1 MNASLDQRVSRL
13 TMLIVSVVL
22 VLIMLMIGI
31 FAFRVVL
38 NQTLEFKA
46 SQATVLAANLT
57 AAVAFDDADT
67 AGEVLSTLSNTS
79 DTVLARVILPGG
91 VEFARYSSQPANGL
105 KTPIA
110 GSDAEFT
117 ERPYLGRIEAPIEV
131 ASSQL
136 AILELWIDTWPVYRL
151 GINIL
156 LFSIAAL
163 SFGLVIA
170 YFLAVRLGRN
180 LLAPVRKLSQFL
192 IETASKED
200 YSKRFTHT
208 DIPEIQ
214 TVASSL
220 NQMLITIQDREQSLQ
235 QLIDELEM
243 ARDRAEQAAAS
254 KTAFLANMSHEIRT
268 PMNGV
273 VGMISVLKET
283 DLTPRQ
289 AEYFDTIERSA
300 SSLLLVIDDILDF
313 TKLEAGKLRVT
324 REMFSLSAVVTEVA
338 TFFRKAAADKGLAFN
353 VAVSEQLR
361 DRVLGDSARIR
372 QILINLVGNAIKF
385 TPQGAVELRVAPA
398 EGSGPNM
405 VRFSVTDTGIGIPE
419 DKQSG
424 IFREFFQV
432 DLTSTREYG
441 GTGLG
446 LSICRNL
453 AQLMG
458 GSISFRSREN
468 EGSAFYITLPLEPDI
483 INPFVAAPK
492 TSSVAMTNPF
502 DLTST
507 GQVEVQSPNA
517 ASTRP
522 ESTTIALSQR
532 VLVAED
538 SEVNRFIVKEL
549 LATLGITPVIV
560 NDGAAAVT
568 AFEQG
573 EYDVILMDI
582 QMPVMDGIEATERIL
597 TMQQESGR
605 NPNCKIIGLS
615 AHAMAQDRDRC
626 LQLGMSDY
634 LTKPIDK
641 ARLRDVLDPPE
652 QTRVSSHLW
661 R

>member
-1 MNASLDQRVSRL
+1 MSASLEKRVSRL
-13 TMLIVSVVL
+13 TLFIVSVVL
-22 VLIMLMIGI
+22 VLVMLMIGL
-31 FAFRVVL
+31 FAFRIVL

-46 SQATVLAANLT
+46 SQATVLAANLA
-57 AAVAFDDADT
+57 AAVAFDDAGT
-67 AGEVLSTLSNTS
+67 AGEVLGTLSNTS
-79 DTVLARVILPGG
+79 DTVFSRVLLPGG
-91 VEFARYSSQPANGL
+91 VEFARYSSQLANELPIPA
-105 KTPIA
+105 A
-110 GSDAEFT
+110 GNDPDFT
-117 ERPYLGRIEAPIEV
+117 GRRYLDRLEAPIEV
-131 ASSQL
+131 ANSQL
-136 AILELWIDTWPVYRL
+136 ATLELWIDTWPVYRL

-163 SFGLVIA
+163 TFGLIFA
-170 YFLAVRLGRN
+170 YFMAARLGRN

-192 IETASKED
+192 LETASKED
-200 YSKRFTHT
+200 YSTRFHHT

-220 NQMLITIQDREQSLQ
+220 NQMLVTIQDREQSLQ
-235 QLIDELEM
+235 QLIKELEL

-300 SSLLLVIDDILDF
+300 SSLLLIIDDILDF

-324 REMFSLSAVVTEVA
+324 REAFSLSAVVTEVA
-338 TFFRKAAADKGLAFN
+338 TFFSRAAADKGLGFN
-353 VAVSEQLR
+353 TGISEQLR
-361 DRVLGDSARIR
+361 DSVLGDSARIR

-385 TPQGAVELRVAPA
+385 TPQGAVELRVSPV
-398 EGSGPNM
+398 EGTGSNM

-424 IFREFFQV
+424 IFSEFFQV
-432 DLTSTREYG
+432 DLTTTREYG

-446 LSICRNL
+446 LAICRNL

-458 GSISFRSREN
+458 GSIGFRSKEG
-468 EGSAFYITLPLEPDI
+468 EGSAFYLNLPLEPDVV
-483 INPFVAAPK
+483 NPFVTVPKNSSAAI
-492 TSSVAMTNPF
+492 TNPF
-502 DLTST
+502 GLTGASQEEAQPPNTVST
-507 GQVEVQSPNA
+507 GPENTTVAISP
-517 ASTRP
+517 
-522 ESTTIALSQR
+522 R

-549 LATLGITPVIV
+549 LATMGIAPVIV

-573 EYDVILMDI
+573 EYDLILMDI
-582 QMPVMDGIEATERIL
+582 QMPVMDGMEATDRIL
-597 TMQQESGR
+597 SMQKASGR
-605 NPNCKIIGLS
+605 NPRCKIIGLS
-615 AHAMAQDRDRC
+615 AHAMAQDRERC
-626 LQLGMSDY
+626 LQLGMVGY

-641 ARLRDVLDPPE
+641 ARLSEAIESAEP
-652 QTRVSSHLW
+652 TKVSSYLW

>member
-1 MNASLDQRVSRL
+1 V
-13 TMLIVSVVL
+13 I
-22 VLIMLMIGI
+22 
-31 FAFRVVL
+31 
-38 NQTLEFKA
+38 
-46 SQATVLAANLT
+46 AANLT

-67 AGEVLSTLSNTS
+67 AGEVLGTLSNTS
-79 DTVLARVILPGG
+79 DTVFSRVLLPGG
-91 VEFARYSSQPANGL
+91 VEFARYSSQLANELPIPA
-105 KTPIA
+105 A
-110 GSDAEFT
+110 GKDPDFT
-117 ERPYLGRIEAPIEV
+117 GRRYLERLEAPIEV
-131 ASSQL
+131 ANSQL
-136 AILELWIDTWPVYRL
+136 ATLELWIDTWPVYRL

-163 SFGLVIA
+163 TFGLIFA
-170 YFLAVRLGRN
+170 YFMAARLGRN

-192 IETASKED
+192 LETAGKED
-200 YSKRFTHT
+200 YSARFNHT

-220 NQMLITIQDREQSLQ
+220 NQMLMTIQDREQSLQ
-235 QLIDELEM
+235 QLINELEL

-289 AEYFDTIERSA
+289 ATYFDTIERSA

-324 REMFSLSAVVTEVA
+324 KEAFSLSAVVTEVA
-338 TFFRKAAADKGLAFN
+338 TFFGRAASDKGLGFN
-353 VAVSEQLR
+353 TAISEQLR
-361 DRVLGDSARIR
+361 DSVLGDSARIR

-385 TPQGAVELRVAPA
+385 TPRGSVELRVSPA
-398 EGSGPNM
+398 EGSGSNM

-419 DKQSG
+419 EKQSG
-424 IFREFFQV
+424 VFSEFFQV
-432 DLTSTREYG
+432 DLTTTREYG

-446 LSICRNL
+446 LAICRNL

-458 GSISFRSREN
+458 GSIGFRSKEG
-468 EGSAFYITLPLEPDI
+468 EGSAFYLNLPLEPDVV
-483 INPFVAAPK
+483 NPFVTVPKSSLAAI
-492 TSSVAMTNPF
+492 TNPF
-502 DLTST
+502 GLTDASQEEAQPPNTVST
-507 GQVEVQSPNA
+507 GPKDTAVA
-517 ASTRP
+517 M
-522 ESTTIALSQR
+522 SQR

-538 SEVNRFIVKEL
+538 SEVNRFIIKEL
-549 LATLGITPVIV
+549 LATMGITPVIV

-573 EYDVILMDI
+573 EYDLILMDI
-582 QMPVMDGIEATERIL
+582 QMPVMDGMEATDRIL
-597 TMQQESGR
+597 SMQKASGR
-605 NPNCKIIGLS
+605 NPSCKIIGLS
-615 AHAMAQDRDRC
+615 AHAMAQDRERC

-641 ARLRDVLDPPE
+641 ERLKGAIESSKP
-652 QTRVSSHLW
+652 TKVSSYLW

>member
-163 SFGLVIA
+163 SLGLVIA

-273 VGMISVLKET
+273 VGMI
-283 DLTPRQ
+283 
-289 AEYFDTIERSA
+289 
-300 SSLLLVIDDILDF
+300 
-313 TKLEAGKLRVT
+313 
-324 REMFSLSAVVTEVA
+324 
-338 TFFRKAAADKGLAFN
+338 
-353 VAVSEQLR
+353 
-361 DRVLGDSARIR
+361 
-372 QILINLVGNAIKF
+372 
-385 TPQGAVELRVAPA
+385 
-398 EGSGPNM
+398 
-405 VRFSVTDTGIGIPE
+405 
-419 DKQSG
+419 
-424 IFREFFQV
+424 
-432 DLTSTREYG
+432 
-441 GTGLG
+441 
-446 LSICRNL
+446 
-453 AQLMG
+453 
-458 GSISFRSREN
+458 
-468 EGSAFYITLPLEPDI
+468 
-483 INPFVAAPK
+483 
-492 TSSVAMTNPF
+492 
-502 DLTST
+502 
-507 GQVEVQSPNA
+507 
-517 ASTRP
+517 
-522 ESTTIALSQR
+522 
-532 VLVAED
+532 
-538 SEVNRFIVKEL
+538 
-549 LATLGITPVIV
+549 
-560 NDGAAAVT
+560 
-568 AFEQG
+568 
-573 EYDVILMDI
+573 
-582 QMPVMDGIEATERIL
+582 
-597 TMQQESGR
+597 
-605 NPNCKIIGLS
+605 
-615 AHAMAQDRDRC
+615 
-626 LQLGMSDY
+626 
-634 LTKPIDK
+634 
-641 ARLRDVLDPPE
+641 
-652 QTRVSSHLW
+652 
-661 R
+661 